1 MYFDKD
7 GVIAEVSDKEISGIP
22 EVAGLEFD
30 HVVLYEQL
38 PVPDSKVFSEILSIT
53 HLMEKYELDADKI
66 YFDKDYNVILY
77 FDKVEADLGTEDN
90 IDDKV
95 AVLPEILTKLKGKE
109 GSLDLTDYKDGNTIT
124 FTEKN
129 DEQ

>member
-1 MYFDKD
+1 MLFR
-7 GVIAEVSDKEISGIP
+7 S
-22 EVAGLEFD
+22 
-30 HVVLYEQL
+30 
-38 PVPDSKVFSEILSIT
+38 
-53 HLMEKYELDADKI
+53 
-66 YFDKDYNVILY
+66 NVILY